1 MDFINKVKFLKRE
14 LFNIFQINL
23 TIKISGLN
31 IYNWGKRVSKPLGEV
46 IKNISLLYGT
56 STHYLI
62 KDNCLIEPFL
72 NKLDNNV
79 CDILNKYE
87 K

>member
-46 IKNISLLYGT
+46 IKNISLLYFA
-56 STHYLI
+56 Y
-62 KDNCLIEPFL
+62 F
-72 NKLDNNV
+72 
-79 CDILNKYE
+79 
-87 K
+87 